1 MEISELIYYKDNLKK
16 LNNIRE
22 QRKHIVPFVG
32 AGVSIQCGLYSWL
45 DMLDMVAKDYFTVD
59 EIQKLHATCDCYEY
73 ADKIVE
79 VVENEHMVMNR
90 IVELF
95 NNTEVSLTES
105 PFILTSSFSNLI
117 VTTNYDTILEEAA
130 CQSVQTKP
138 LKPLLP
144 CLKGQVDAAI
154 QNNTRFLLKLH
165 GSIEETSSFV
175 LTSSQYNKFYG
186 TRFSRKNKPLPEY
199 LIKLFTAKKL
209 LFVGCSLEFDRTLD
223 ILCECVENGE
233 RISHYAIVPWIED
246 ENRRVQRNRH
256 LTKLGIEPIYF
267 PEGDYNSV
275 RKLLRYLAEENSF
288 NKEIENIV
296 KEISD
301 EVTTNIICSIVK
313 DAFYDTANEFPKL
326 LDDVFSPSLIEYKNI
341 LNEKIH
347 SLSESDTIY
356 SVLCFAFDTYIDLG
370 TFYKKEKIKKFF
382 LNEFAN
388 KCLKDKSINEFLKKQ
403 WSIKHK
409 FTQSDT
415 QNSWIKHL
423 SPEEIDYNANALLQ
437 KLQYLNGMSFS
448 DVFPTYTL
456 AKKIEEYMCENSDY
470 HIRTRL
476 LNSIGAFSYYYNES
490 EKGSEYLE
498 KAIRLVKEKGSND
511 NDEMLFLSKCYYNL
525 ALSYANSGD
534 FPKALDAIISDIE
547 IKQKIAENSP
557 FYARSLDLYATILK
571 LFNPFEAS
579 NIYLDAARKKEF
591 HTGFLYG
598 DTKTQNDIVASWA
611 TALFNI
617 GLLCRD
623 VQLYDSA
630 YEYVVLAN
638 KIRSKILDKCNRDFC
653 SSLNVQAEIEL
664 MLQKTDNPYQI
675 ISIID
680 SKQSLPSGFDKIMGH
695 TYYVCSLYY
704 FVREDFLT
712 AYDYSER
719 SLNELYK
726 QKSPDFLQI
735 IKSKLI
741 LALSLDY
748 MKTTGIGQQYS
759 SSIDIVNETIND
771 ITQNLGSDSF
781 YLEYSYKILMLCP
794 TLKDQKEFYAEKC
807 YQIQKK
813 YHKEK
818 TQMEK
823 ELDDYLKSVKWANLL
838 SSFLNTIL

>member
-1 MEISELIYYKDNLKK
+1 MNLSELIYYKNNYNK
-16 LNNIRE
+16 LNNIRK
-22 QRKHIVPFVG
+22 QRNDIIPFVG
-32 AGVSIQCGLYSWL
+32 AGISMQCGLYSWIE
-45 DMLDMVAKDYFTVD
+45 MLDMIAKDYFTAN
-59 EIQKLHATCDCYEY
+59 EIQELHAKGDCYEY

-79 VVENEHMVMNR
+79 AVGNEHMVMSR
-90 IVELF
+90 IGELF
-95 NNTEVSLTES
+95 NNTKISLTES

-130 CQSVQTKP
+130 CQSVQTIP

-154 QNNTRFLLKLH
+154 QNNARCLLKLH

-186 TRFSRKNKPLPEY
+186 TRFSRKNKPLPKY
-199 LIKLFTAKKL
+199 LNKLFTAKKL

-223 ILCECVENGE
+223 ILCECVENDE

-256 LTKLGIEPIYF
+256 LMKLGVEPIYF

-288 NKEIENIV
+288 NKEIENII
-296 KEISD
+296 KEILD
-301 EVTTNIICSIVK
+301 ETTTNIICSIVK
-313 DAFYDTANEFPKL
+313 DTFYDTANEFPKL

-356 SVLCFAFDTYIDLG
+356 SVLCSAFDSYIDLG
-370 TFYKKEKIKKFF
+370 TFNEKEKIKKYF

-403 WSIKHK
+403 WSIRHK
-409 FTQSDT
+409 LTQSDIE
-415 QNSWIKHL
+415 NSWIKHL
-423 SPEEIDYNANALLQ
+423 SPEEIDHNANALLQ
-437 KLQYLNGMSFS
+437 KLQYSNGMSFL
-448 DVFPTYTL
+448 DVFPSYTL

-490 EKGSEYLE
+490 EKGSQYLE
-498 KAIRLVKEKGSND
+498 KAIRLVTEKGSND
-511 NDEMLFLSKCYYNL
+511 NNEMLFLSKCYYNL
-525 ALSYANSGD
+525 ALSCANSGNSQ
-534 FPKALDAIISDIE
+534 KALDAIISDIE
-547 IKQKIAENSP
+547 IKQKIAADSP
-557 FYARSLDLYATILK
+557 LYARSLDLYATILK
-571 LFNPFEAS
+571 TFNPIEAS
-579 NIYLDAARKKEF
+579 NIYLDVARKKEC
-591 HTGFLYG
+591 HAGFLY
-598 DTKTQNDIVASWA
+598 DDKKTQNDIVASWA

-695 TYYVCSLYY
+695 TYYVCALYY
-704 FVREDFLT
+704 FVREDFSM

-735 IKSKLI
+735 VKSKLI

-748 MKTTGIGQQYS
+748 IKTTGIGQQYS
-759 SSIDIVNETIND
+759 SSIDIVNETISD
-771 ITQNLGSDSF
+771 ITQNLGPDSF
-781 YLEYSYKILMLCP
+781 YLAYSYKALMLCP
-794 TLKDQKEFYAEKC
+794 TLKSQKEFYAEKC
-807 YQIQKK
+807 YQIQEK
-813 YHKEK
+813 YHTGK
-818 TQMEK
+818 TQMK
-823 ELDDYLKSVKWANLL
+823 NDVNDYLKSIKEEV
-838 SSFLNTIL
+838 F